1 MSKGSGGNSSGLGWA
16 AAGLAGLGALGSM
29 LSVNSANEDAKKIA
43 RENRAWMEK
52 MSNTAHQREVEDL
65 RAAGLNPILS
75 AQNGSGASTP
85 SASTSA
91 DVKTPD
97 FTALTGLAGQI
108 AQIQKTQA
116 ETKNIEN
123 STALLKMDKALKT
136 HDSAMRAIDAKYHE
150 DKTRIGLSNA
160 ESNALRSQLDLDVA
174 TSRALFDL
182 SDIGLDLYSAKSISD
197 AYPGQLK
204 GSFDFSKVM
213 TAHPVG
219 QALRMLKFAKGMDLS
234 GEMPAAT
241 VARLLYGSRLNSD
254 KAEMIRMRYGN
265 SSAVSHPNRFYDGQ
279 GYYVPR
285 LSYPHRSSGSI
296 RVKSIR

>member
-1 MSKGSGGNSSGLGWA
+1 MSSDSGGNSSGLGWA

-123 STALLKMDKALKT
+123 STSLLKMDKAIKT
-136 HDSAMRAIDAKYHE
+136 HESVMRAIDAKFHE
-150 DKTRIGLSNA
+150 DKTRIGLSHA
-160 ESNALRSQLDLDVA
+160 ESKALRSQVDLDIA

-182 SDIGLDLYSAKSISD
+182 SDVGLDLYSAKSISD

-204 GSFDFSKVM
+204 GSFDFSKAM

-234 GEMPAAT
+234 GEMPVAT
-241 VARLLYGSRLNSD
+241 IARLLYGSRLNGD
-254 KAEMIRMRYGN
+254 KAETLRLRYGN
-265 SSAVSHPNRFYDGQ
+265 TSKYSQGNHRFGQDGWYQ
-279 GYYVPR
+279 PGLSFPYRVGGYVIP
-285 LSYPHRSSGSI
+285 
-296 RVKSIR
+296 K